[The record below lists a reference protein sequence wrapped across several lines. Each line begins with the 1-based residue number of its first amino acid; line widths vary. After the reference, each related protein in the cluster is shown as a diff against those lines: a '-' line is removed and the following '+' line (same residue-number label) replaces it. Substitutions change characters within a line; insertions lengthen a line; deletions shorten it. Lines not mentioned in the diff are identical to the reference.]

1 MPYPL
6 LTSKDINTIYFKN
19 NEYGYSCPYIFTAI
33 NGELYVMAKSVVRG
47 VIDID
52 YKYGKDPYIDRLE
65 KLFPIEIR
73 YFEIKDKEIL
83 LKVWDKAGN
92 FPAIIFVKIS
102 ALLPRLKVVFSELP
116 DDRINDISNQLHSMI
131 DKLNK

>member
-1 MPYPL
+1 
-6 LTSKDINTIYFKN
+6 
-19 NEYGYSCPYIFTAI
+19 
-33 NGELYVMAKSVVRG
+33 

>member
-6 LTSKDINTIYFKN
+6 LTSKDIITIYFKN
-19 NEYGYSCPYIFTAI
+19 NEYGYSFPYIFTTI
-33 NGELYVMAKSVVRG
+33 DGEHYVMAKSVVRG

-52 YKYGKDPYIDRLE
+52 YNYGKDPYIDRVE
-65 KLFPIEIR
+65 KLFPLDIR

-92 FPAIIFVKIS
+92 FPAIIFVKIGT
-102 ALLPRLKVVFSELP
+102 LLQRLKEVFLELQ
-116 DDRINDISNQLHSMI
+116 DDRIYDIKIQLHSMT
-131 DKLNK
+131 DKLRA